1 MSSPAAQLLAVR
13 RERKAILHE
22 SLLSQSQN
30 ELISILA
37 EDVKNK
43 IVNDAGMYSFMA
55 DTLPDTSNEDR
66 LVTVDKENCPQEGV
80 VEMRETSDKTGQ
92 GQANDILKSLDSKVE
107 AKGVWRFKL
116 MTYSSGMI
124 TSSIIIFTTP
134 LLCQVNIEVPNNVY
148 KIYW

>member
-1 MSSPAAQLLAVR
+1 MCHHLQLSYWLS
-13 RERKAILHE
+13 EEILHE

-80 VEMRETSDKTGQ
+80 VEMRETSDKMGQ

-124 TSSIIIFTTP
+124 TSSVIIFTTP